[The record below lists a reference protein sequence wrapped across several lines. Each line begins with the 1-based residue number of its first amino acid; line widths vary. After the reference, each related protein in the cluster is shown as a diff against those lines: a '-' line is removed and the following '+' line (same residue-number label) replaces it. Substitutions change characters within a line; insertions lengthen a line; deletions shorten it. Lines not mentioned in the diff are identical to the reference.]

1 MPRLILCLDG
11 KVVKRYSLGPVVTI
25 GRLPDNTIV
34 IDNAAVSGHHACA
47 SLDGSRFVLEDL
59 DSTNGTL
66 VNDRRVS
73 RHTLQNG
80 DIVQIGSHT
89 LEFDEKHG
97 GRVDKHEAAE
107 RIATNPGETVFLDA
121 DKHQALLEMLRETT
135 DSDDQLMGAAAA
147 GPGKIGVL
155 RVLKGQADQTEYHLQ
170 AHTSVIGKADSS
182 LVRLKGWFLP
192 NVAVVITRNGPG
204 YTATHMKSSALLNG
218 EPLTGRCDLKEG
230 DVLRVGGLTLEF
242 GFDGSEAPAPP
253 S

>member
-1 MPRLILCLDG
+1 MPRLILRLDD

-47 SLDGSRFVLEDL
+47 SLDGSSFVLEDL
-59 DSTNGTL
+59 ESTNGTL

-80 DIVQIGSHT
+80 DMVQIGNHT
-89 LEFDEKHG
+89 LEFDAEHG
-97 GRVDKHEAAE
+97 GSVDAHAAAE
-107 RIATNPGETVFLDA
+107 RIVTNPGETVFLDA
-121 DKHQALLEMLRETT
+121 DKHRALLEMLKETEIE
-135 DSDDQLMGAAAA
+135 SS
-147 GPGKIGVL
+147 KVGVL
-155 RVLKGQADQTEYHLQ
+155 RVLEGDADQSEYHLQ

-182 LVRLKGWFLP
+182 LVRLRGWFLP
-192 NVAVVITRNGPG
+192 NVAVVITRNGLG

-230 DVLRVGGLTLEF
+230 DVLRVGGLSLQF
-242 GFDGSEAPAPP
+242 GLVGSEAPVSPP
-253 S
+253 